1 MFDEDQLRE
10 MSHPARHELMRML
23 AAIENADPAAHD
35 TSPRRRA
42 LVLAM
47 IVVCCVVLAAWIG
60 VLVVTLPRTYRSG
73 GWRGAWV
80 GFDVALL
87 AAFAVTGWAAW
98 RRRQVLIICLVVLAT
113 LLCCDAWF
121 DVVLDVRTSGFGLS
135 VLSAVCIELPL
146 AGLAI
151 LGARRLLRLSLA
163 VIRRYE
169 GETGEIPGLRQA
181 KIVGGSPGS
190 SLSGLFTEGDARG
203 PGRGAARSAARASA
217 RGGSWPRPAADH
229 GDRAG
234 PSLGAAS
241 DHGDAGEE
249 PGEHEAAERPAASRE
264 AGESPASF
272 VAAERTAG
280 SRGAVAHGGADAGGP
295 EHGGAEY
302 GEADGGGAEHGEA
315 DGGGAERRRG

>member
-190 SLSGLFTEGDARG
+190 SLSGLFTEGDARA
-203 PGRGAARSAARASA
+203 RDAARPESGAGLGAGRVLAAA
-217 RGGSWPRPAADH
+217 GSGH

-241 DHGDAGEE
+241 DRGNASEE

-264 AGESPASF
+264 AGESPASSWRRS
-272 VAAERTAG
+272 ARRQSRGGG
-280 SRGAVAHGGADAGGP
+280 SR
-295 EHGGAEY
+295 
-302 GEADGGGAEHGEA
+302 
-315 DGGGAERRRG
+315 RG